1 MAFQSIGQKLG
12 FVSAGDVRRARERA
26 AEKRGEIRGEKRGEA
41 KGREAALQ
49 KANSDFLQEKLEAA
63 RELLAEGL
71 SIEKVCRIQKLTEAQ
86 VRSL

>member
-41 KGREAALQ
+41 KGREAERR
-49 KANSDFLQEKLEAA
+49 KANSDFLQEKLAAA
-63 RELLAEGL
+63 RELLRKGVLIDVVAESL
-71 SIEKVCRIQKLTEAQ
+71 KLTEAQ